1 MPFLSLLS
9 DMTDLNRFE
18 YSGVYRQSTAPE
30 SYPQPL
36 GMYGHYFSA
45 TYFTAILPNHHVT
58 PHFMTE
64 YPHFGQARDLHSSGK
79 IADSV
84 HQRSVSYSPE
94 NCSQMTENMR
104 HTTGTSAARRRDQCS
119 ASNMLPM
126 SQLCLPT
133 IKTSANVAENV
144 MMEEA
149 DLGYGSWSDN
159 TSLENLAG
167 LDEFNLSSGSD
178 NVFDEV
184 QSNFSDIIDDVISD
198 VVDTCDLPTG
208 EPTTEETIPRAES
221 YVQTCTVFSAIK
233 PDNSNQILENSS
245 LIQTH
250 KDATT
255 EQFLKRVRERK
266 ESSKQPQRCPLCNKQ
281 FTNKTNLQV
290 HLRMHRDLRPHRCLY
305 CEKSF
310 TQKSTL
316 RTHLRTHT
324 GEKPFVCS
332 QCARAFSDYS
342 TYRKHQRVHS
352 GEKPYI
358 CDICLKAFSQSG
370 NMIRHRQTHT
380 ARTRV

>member
-1 MPFLSLLS
+1 
-9 DMTDLNRFE
+9 MTDLNRFE
-18 YSGVYRQSTAPE
+18 YSGVYHQSTAPE
-30 SYPQPL
+30 SYPQHL
-36 GMYGHYFSA
+36 SMYGHYFSA
-45 TYFTAILPNHHVT
+45 TYFTAILPNHHMT
-58 PHFMTE
+58 QHFMTA
-64 YPHFGQARDLHSSGK
+64 YPHFGQARDLHSAGE

-84 HQRSVSYSPE
+84 QQRSVSYSPE
-94 NCSQMTENMR
+94 NCSQMTESMR
-104 HTTGTSAARRRDQCS
+104 HPTGSSAARRRDQCS
-119 ASNMLPM
+119 TSNVSPM

-149 DLGYGSWSDN
+149 DLGYGSWSEN
-159 TSLENLAG
+159 MPLENLAG

-178 NVFDEV
+178 NAFDEV

-198 VVDTCDLPTG
+198 VVDTSDLPTG
-208 EPTTEETIPRAES
+208 ESTTKETIPRAEP
-221 YVQTCTVFSAIK
+221 YLQTCTVFSAMK

-255 EQFLKRVRERK
+255 VQFLKRVQERK
-266 ESSKQPQRCPLCNKQ
+266 EASKQPQRCPLCNKQ